1 MENEEVIT
9 KIKELIAER
18 IQPAVA
24 QDGGDV
30 EFVSFEN
37 GVVSVRMFGACT
49 GCPSSTV
56 TLKMGIES
64 MLRHFVPEVTEV
76 VSV

>member
-1 MENEEVIT
+1 MENEEVVS
-9 KIKELIAER
+9 KIKELIVER

-30 EFVSFEN
+30 EFVSFDN
-37 GVVSVRMFGACT
+37 GVVSVRMFGSCV

-64 MLRHFVPEVTEV
+64 MLKHFVPEVIEV
-76 VSV
+76 ISV